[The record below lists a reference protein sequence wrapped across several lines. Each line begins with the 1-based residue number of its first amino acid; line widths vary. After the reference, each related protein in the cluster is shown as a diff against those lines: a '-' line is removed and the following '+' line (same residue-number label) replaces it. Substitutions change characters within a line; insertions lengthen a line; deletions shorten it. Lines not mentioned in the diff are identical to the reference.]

1 MEPLNALTVDLSYCK
16 FWIYWVIYNM
26 TLSYCK
32 FYIYIH
38 LENMTEGFTALKE
51 VSQCFRGEKELYTD
65 RLQV

>member
-1 MEPLNALTVDLSYCK
+1 
-16 FWIYWVIYNM
+16 M

-32 FYIYIH
+32 FYIYTH
-38 LENMTEGFTALKE
+38 LVNMTEGFTALKE